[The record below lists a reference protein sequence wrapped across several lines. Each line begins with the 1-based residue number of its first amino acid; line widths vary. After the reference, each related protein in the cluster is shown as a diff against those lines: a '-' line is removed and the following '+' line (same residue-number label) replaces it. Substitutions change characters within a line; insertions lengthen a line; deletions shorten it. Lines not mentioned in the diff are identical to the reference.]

1 MDIVIIVAIAIVG
14 LGVFIFIPQVM
25 TKRALPRVIKA
36 FRQGNA
42 VGATNAKTL
51 IELGLSRQGLRL
63 LGRRDYTVQA
73 LQVLMQCN
81 VVKTCDDGRV
91 YLSEEDL
98 AATRLKDS

>member
-1 MDIVIIVAIAIVG
+1 MDIIIIVGCIIVG
-14 LGVFIFIPQVM
+14 LLGLIFIPQFM

-42 VGATNAKTL
+42 VGAGNAKTL
-51 IELGLSRQGLRL
+51 EELGLKHRGFQVRF
-63 LGRRDYTVQA
+63 RRDYRMQA
-73 LQVLMQCN
+73 LRVLMQCN

-98 AATRLKDS
+98 AGTILKDY